1 MSAWASREALALSS
15 ARRRRRCLDSRAN
28 RGSFPITIRKCAK
41 AHPNFMR
48 SAACATT
55 SARGATSRDRPL
67 FLLHG
72 WMDVSAS
79 FQFLVDCLQ
88 RDVARHRARLARLRI
103 DRVGARRLLVSGLLR
118 GPRRADRHLFAGHA
132 GGYRRT
138 QHGRQYRRHVCGLAP
153 RTRAARD
160 HAGRARAR
168 AHDCGCRAE
177 APRAVDGRPAR
188 SAAAVQTLCLIH
200 RTGGA
205 AEAQQSA
212 PHAGKSR
219 VPRAALGPEDGR
231 RETSSC
237 AAIRATRSRTPIPS
251 ASKNRSRSGA
261 ARPPRCCS

>member
-1 MSAWASREALALSS
+1 
-15 ARRRRRCLDSRAN
+15 
-28 RGSFPITIRKCAK
+28 
-41 AHPNFMR
+41 MR
-48 SAACATT
+48 SAACAIT
-55 SARGATSRDRPL
+55 SARGASREIGPF

-88 RDVARHRARLARLRI
+88 ARVARHRARLARLRI
-103 DRVGARRLLVSGLLR
+103 DGVGARRLLVSGLLR

-132 GGYRRT
+132 GGYRRA
-138 QHGRQYRRHVCGLAP
+138 QHGRQYRRHVCGFTP

-177 APRAVDGRPAR
+177 AAHAVDGRPAR
-188 SAAAVQTLCLIH
+188 AAAVQALCLIR

-212 PHAGKSR
+212 PHSGKSR

-231 RETSSC
+231 GNRRAAQRSAPQGRESLSLPHRGI
-237 AAIRATRSRTPIPS
+237 ARDLAPRDRA
-251 ASKNRSRSGA
+251 GA
-261 ARPPRCCS
+261 ARERPRFAHSGLASRDARTGCGTQGGVPRVAAKSTSTTAAT